1 MCKTYKFFEMSGEVT
16 KTNVRKDCTKK
27 AEGRTRNKG
36 AGLCKRHGGGQRCTY
51 LGCIKGALG
60 F

>member
-1 MCKTYKFFEMSGEVT
+1 MSGEVT